1 MLGQRFHAPCHLLT
15 QALEIGRRL
24 LRRLA
29 HAARGVVELAAH
41 LLELTA
47 DLRDDGLE
55 AALEI
60 VDRARG
66 VRLRLFAQPLDLSER
81 GLRLTRRI
89 AGERRAD
96 LLGA

>member
-1 MLGQRFHAPCHLLT
+1 LHAPRDLLT
-15 QALEIGRRL
+15 QSCEICRRL
-24 LRRLA
+24 LRRLT

-55 AALEI
+55 AALEV
-60 VDRARG
+60 VDRAGG
-66 VRLRLFAQPLDLSER
+66 VRLRLFAQPLDLGKR

-96 LLGA
+96 LLGARFRL